1 MSDLQCP
8 ACKKDIDGDSLYCDQ
23 CGEQIFICSV
33 CGRAGKGKRCI
44 FDGKEMVVP
53 GAQAGASQA
62 GTVQAGVSQ
71 QVAPQAAAQAAA
83 ASPSSGTSM
92 INTPP
97 VSTPAPVYQ
106 AAQTGAAPASPNK
119 VKFSAQNLGIVIE
132 PKEGDVLG
140 RTKGTFASVLGRL
153 SHISGSHCQI
163 IKVNGAWS
171 IMDLGSTNGTF
182 INGAKLNPNTA
193 VPLNNGAKVKLAD
206 IEFIISMESIE
217 LGTQR
222 I

>member
-23 CGEQIFICSV
+23 CGEQIFVCSV

-53 GAQAGASQA
+53 GAQAGASPAGASQA
-62 GTVQAGVSQ
+62 GASQ
-71 QVAPQAAAQAAA
+71 TTSQAAA
-83 ASPSSGTSM
+83 ASPSSGTSI
-92 INTPP
+92 INNPP

-163 IKVNGAWS
+163 LKVNGAWS

-193 VPLNNGAKVKLAD
+193 VPLSNGAKVKLAD